1 MIKKK
6 DFLKEYNIEKETLKK
21 TGMKWEELNSIYDSY
36 CRIEPQLK
44 KIGKDF
50 VNDYLYDIEKA
61 GIHSYRYRT
70 KKAGH
75 LLEKI
80 IRKKSEQPDQY
91 KYINRKN
98 YYKYMTD
105 LIGIRVFFLYRE
117 DWIYFHNYIT
127 SVFENDPANYIEDR
141 LLDFD
146 DDPDHYYIAER
157 PKVYRRTGDTRI
169 YDKKLID
176 IKSDGIYRS
185 LHYIIKYK
193 GYYVEIQGRTLF
205 EEGWSE
211 IDHDI
216 VYPYYQDDE
225 MLSDFSTLLNRL
237 TQAGILAEDKLFAT
251 LDPTTRALTLPGGE
265 RVLLTDTV
273 GFIRKLP
280 HHLIEAFKSTLEEAK
295 YSDVILHV
303 VDCSNPQMDMQMHV
317 VYETLRQLEITDK
330 EIVTVFNKID
340 REGADTA
347 GRDMAA
353 DYRVKISAKT
363 GEGLPDLLGVLETIL
378 RSRRIYFEKVFSYAE
393 AGRIQRIRKNGR
405 LLSEEYKED
414 GIHVTAY
421 VPVELFEELYR

>member
-6 DFLKEYNIEKETLKK
+6 DFLKEYNIEKDTLKK

-146 DDPDHYYIAER
+146 EDPDHYYIAER

-237 TQAGILAEDKLFAT
+237 AGMADEMSSYFRRIKQERQEQLEKEHQEKEQQKKL
-251 LDPTTRALTLPGGE
+251 
-265 RVLLTDTV
+265 
-273 GFIRKLP
+273 
-280 HHLIEAFKSTLEEAK
+280 EAK
-295 YSDVILHV
+295 K
-303 VDCSNPQMDMQMHV
+303 QEKEQAKKQ
-317 VYETLRQLEITDK
+317 ETKKQ
-330 EIVTVFNKID
+330 
-340 REGADTA
+340 
-347 GRDMAA
+347 
-353 DYRVKISAKT
+353 
-363 GEGLPDLLGVLETIL
+363 
-378 RSRRIYFEKVFSYAE
+378 EK
-393 AGRIQRIRKNGR
+393 G
-405 LLSEEYKED
+405 
-414 GIHVTAY
+414 
-421 VPVELFEELYR
+421 